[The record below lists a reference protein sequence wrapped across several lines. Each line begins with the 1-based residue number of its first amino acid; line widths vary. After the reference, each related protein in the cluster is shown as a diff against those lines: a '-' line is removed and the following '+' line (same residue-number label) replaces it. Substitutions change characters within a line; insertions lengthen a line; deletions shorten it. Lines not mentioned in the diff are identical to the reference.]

1 MTPSEAGFISN
12 TAPPVTGYGIDYGYE
27 HREAL
32 EKCDVCDGLYLP
44 SRYEDHCNGMPH
56 EAAFQAL
63 AKSLGL

>member
-1 MTPSEAGFISN
+1 MALIMATNI
-12 TAPPVTGYGIDYGYE
+12 
-27 HREAL
+27 EAL